1 MSNPIEEGVSWLTKL
16 LSLQGMNAEVKSEE
30 RNGDLGDD
38 SYWLTIATDSLSEDQ
53 VKALIGDRGQVLD
66 SMQYLANATLNMGR
80 AEDQQHAYTLEIS
93 GYRQQRQGE
102 LKTMAD
108 EAAAQVKDSGEEYEM
123 KGLSAAE
130 RRQLHGLLG
139 EYEGLE
145 TFSRGR
151 EPERHLVV
159 KLAGNE
165 TGNDIGNE
173 TGNDSAEETAS
184 DDEE

>member
-1 MSNPIEEGVSWLTKL
+1 MSNPIEEGVNWLTEL
-16 LSLQGMNAEVKSEE
+16 LTLQGMNAEVKSEA

-38 SYWLTIATDSLSEDQ
+38 SYWLTIETDSLSEAQ
-53 VKALIGDRGQVLD
+53 VEALIGERGQVLD

-80 AEDQQHAYTLEIS
+80 AEDEQHAYTLEIS

-102 LKTMAD
+102 LKAMAD
-108 EAAAQVKDSGEEYEM
+108 EAAEQVKASGEEYEM
-123 KGLSAAE
+123 KGLSSAE

-139 EYEGLE
+139 EYDGLE

-159 KLAGNE
+159 KLAGTDSE
-165 TGNDIGNE
+165 DDTANDDDI
-173 TGNDSAEETAS
+173 AS
-184 DDEE
+184 DDDE